1 MPDFLRAPFAEGP
14 ALDPLGVS
22 IRLLAAAILGGGV
35 AFVYRRTRHHTEVAP
50 TFPVTLVLLSVLI
63 AMSTQVIGS
72 NVARAFSLVGALSI
86 VSFRTVVRDT
96 EDTAFVIF
104 AVVVGMA
111 VGAQD
116 VVVSIAGFAITSL
129 VVILIRPRIADPIGA
144 GSGDSLLI
152 HVRVGA
158 GHSVEALTGPVLD
171 AHIAKRQMM
180 SMKTARQGTAV
191 DASFQG
197 QLRPG
202 ANVEELVKT
211 LNRLEGVQEVDISR
225 PGRLEP

>member
-1 MPDFLRAPFAEGP
+1 MPDFLRVPFSEGP

-22 IRLLAAAILGGGV
+22 IRLIAAALLGAGV
-35 AFVYRRTRHHTEVAP
+35 ALVYRRTRHHTEVPP

-63 AMSTQVIGS
+63 AMVTQVIGN
-72 NVARAFSLVGALSI
+72 NVARAFSLVGALAI
-86 VSFRTVVRDT
+86 VRFRTVVRDT

-116 VVVSIAGFAITSL
+116 LVVSISGFIVASTVAFL
-129 VVILIRPRIADPIGA
+129 VRPRSSEPAGGGADA
-144 GSGDSLLI
+144 FVI
-152 HVRVGA
+152 HVRVGS
-158 GHSVEALTGPVLD
+158 GHSVETLAGPALD
-171 AHIAKRQMM
+171 AHMTGRQLL
-180 SMKTARQGTAV
+180 SIKTARQGMAL

-197 QLRPG
+197 QLRRG

-211 LNRLEGVQEVDISR
+211 LNRLDGVQEVEIAR
-225 PGRLEP
+225 PRRFDP